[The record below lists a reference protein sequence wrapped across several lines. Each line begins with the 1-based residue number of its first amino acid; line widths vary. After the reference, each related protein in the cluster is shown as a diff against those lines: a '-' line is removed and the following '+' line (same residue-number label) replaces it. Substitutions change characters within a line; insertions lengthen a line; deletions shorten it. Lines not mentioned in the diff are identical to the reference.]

1 MQSLSQDDFLER
13 LQAIFNTTLAILEIA
28 RVHAQV
34 LVALIEDTTPKE
46 TTEGHHQIDVIA
58 IISEIQDTV
67 PASADMASGRLAKL
81 VGARSEVH
89 CQLPLGDFGDFVNS
103 SWNFVLKCE
112 VICQRMIVS
121 LRGIIIGQAKS
132 YLQTFH
138 QRQLSASAK
147 LVEEE
152 QWSPVEVTT
161 ADQHVVGLLI
171 DSAVSNPRELL
182 LHHSSTNGLSKSSPS
197 KYIDIE
203 GRQFFPV
210 AASLQCLKMLVEYIR
225 IVINISLVTTD
236 SMGKVI
242 EYLKQFNSRVCQV
255 VLGAGAMRSAGL
267 KNITAKHLA
276 LASQTLSIF
285 ISLIPYVREALRR
298 HLNSKQS
305 VMLVEFDKLKRD
317 YQEHQN
323 EIYAK
328 LVAIMGDRLTVHCK
342 TLQSIDWEKAQE
354 ASASANAYMEA
365 LVKEATTLHKV
376 LSKYMPCPALEL
388 VMMQVLS
395 AITSR
400 LAEEYGKITLPDAA
414 AKDRMINDA
423 VYLRSRLGDLKGLE
437 RTAPGAVSVFRFDT
451 KYMLIMFFV
460 LGFGRADTSKAYYA

>member
-1 MQSLSQDDFLER
+1 MHS
-13 LQAIFNTTLAILEIA
+13 
-28 RVHAQV
+28 QV
-34 LVALIEDTTPKE
+34 LSSLIEDATPKSV
-46 TTEGHHQIDVIA
+46 TGSPHQVDVIA
-58 IISEIQDTV
+58 ITSEIQDVV
-67 PASADMASGRLAKL
+67 PASADLASGRLAKL
-81 VGARSEVH
+81 VAARSETH
-89 CQLPLGDFGDFVNS
+89 CQLALVDFGDVVNS
-103 SWNFVLKCE
+103 SWSFVLKCE

-121 LRGIIIGQAKS
+121 LRGIIIGQAKA
-132 YLQTFH
+132 YLQSFH

-152 QWSPVEVTT
+152 QWSPVEVSST
-161 ADQHVVGLLI
+161 DQHIAGLLV
-171 DSAVSNPRELL
+171 DCAVSNPRELL
-182 LHHSSTNGLSKSSPS
+182 LHQSSTNGLSKTNPS

-210 AASLQCLKMLVEYIR
+210 AASLACLKILLEYIR

-328 LVAIMGDRLTVHCK
+328 LVAIMGDRLAVHCK
-342 TLQSIDWEKAQE
+342 TLQSIDWEKETSSQAE
-354 ASASANAYMEA
+354 TSGANTYMEA

-376 LSKYMPCPALEL
+376 LSKYMPGPALEL

-400 LAEEYGKITLPDAA
+400 LAEEYGKIVLADGA
-414 AKDRMINDA
+414 AKERMIRDA
-423 VYLRSRLGDLKGLE
+423 VFLRMRLGDLKGLE
-437 RTAPGAVSVFRFDT
+437 RTAPGAVR
-451 KYMLIMFFV
+451 LC
-460 LGFGRADTSKAYYA
+460 ACP